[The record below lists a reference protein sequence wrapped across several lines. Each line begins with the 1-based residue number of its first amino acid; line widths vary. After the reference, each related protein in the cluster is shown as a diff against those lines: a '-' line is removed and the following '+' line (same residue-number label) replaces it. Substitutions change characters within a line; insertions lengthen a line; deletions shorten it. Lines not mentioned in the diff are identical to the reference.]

1 MQYDTNVCVCNLS
14 KLVCTYMYV
23 TLLNVVVYIQME
35 VEHGGE
41 AGQAAAAAR
50 GAGMSIYTSIY
61 L

>member
-41 AGQAAAAAR
+41 AG
-50 GAGMSIYTSIY
+50 
-61 L
+61 